1 MSASGVAVAPSGSL
15 ELLRD
20 ESELINLAYLSGRA
34 ITALLKRQHGH
45 DLDDTDTSCISQIG
59 ELFRVSANSQRF
71 FETNEGPLPQ
81 DAFAPQ
87 VDVTIEVASKFAKT
101 TQNPSSQSSNDH
113 KMSLH
118 EQIKSYSK
126 ILKDDDME
134 VPEDLIEFLMW
145 LSESILDDMAS
156 IGEIFHDH
164 DLND

>member
-45 DLDDTDTSCISQIG
+45 DLDDADQSCISEIG
-59 ELFRVSANSQRF
+59 ALLDVSANSQRF
-71 FETNEGPLPQ
+71 FETNEGSLPQ

-87 VDVTIEVASKFAKT
+87 VDITIEVASKFAT
-101 TQNPSSQSSNDH
+101 TT
-113 KMSLH
+113 
-118 EQIKSYSK
+118 EQIESYAK
-126 ILKDDDME
+126 ILKDSDSD
-134 VPEDLIEFLMW
+134 VPKDLIDFLMW
-145 LSESILDDMAS
+145 LSESILDDMTS
-156 IGEIFHDH
+156 MGEIFHDQ